1 MTRKKKNGVF
11 WNIFIILILVIR
23 SKVANF
29 NKISDY
35 GENILIMG
43 KIKVLIKCIGG

>member
-1 MTRKKKNGVF
+1 MTRNKKKWGLLEHLHHFDIGNQV
-11 WNIFIILILVIR
+11 
-23 SKVANF
+23 KVANF
-29 NKISDY
+29 NKVTDY